1 VRNGYAFPLSVQL
14 QFRATPFDS
23 YIFLPFVNDA
33 LKEGTAPNQTPM
45 KRKGIAI
52 PHNRRPSRSEL
63 NFANAHKAYRTFLSS
78 LLLIFL
84 IALSV
89 RALTAYFIYTHLS
102 DPSWFQSGTY
112 QIFDRKAQFI
122 LERKS
127 SLFWIDDATQTES
140 AVYPPGYPLWIAS
153 IYALTGHRSP
163 ASVQQF
169 QWVLDAFSVLLIVGI
184 GSASYN
190 RRVGLVAGFLVALS
204 PLLALSGAVPLADAP
219 TSWLVL
225 GGVWLLIVATKHQ
238 RLWPALGAGL
248 LVGLSCWFRAN
259 GLLLPIF
266 WLAAL
271 LFWKTAWRN
280 RIQVS
285 SAVMVGMIVV
295 VTPLLIRNAVAFHVL
310 TPTGLGAG
318 TNLWEGIGETDRAA
332 EFGAVYG
339 DQNVVEQERKKFG
352 ASPTDTSFSLYY
364 PNGVERDRA
373 RAQKAFTV
381 IRAHPLWYAGV
392 MLRRMVGVLKF
403 AGNPQ
408 PFYGSSGIN
417 VTSSKCLPPSWQGGV
432 LSAVV
437 AFIGMVQSV
446 LRYLA
451 LPLMVVGIGVA
462 LRLDWRMTL
471 LVLSTILYYW
481 IVGSALHTEIR
492 YGLPMQALL
501 FVFAAMT
508 LSAAVELLRSLRA
521 SSPDKV
527 QQ

>member
-1 VRNGYAFPLSVQL
+1 MS
-14 QFRATPFDS
+14 S
-23 YIFLPFVNDA
+23 FVNA
-33 LKEGTAPNQTPM
+33 Q
-45 KRKGIAI
+45 
-52 PHNRRPSRSEL
+52 
-63 NFANAHKAYRTFLSS
+63 KAYRAFLSS
-78 LLLIFL
+78 LLLILFV
-84 IALSV
+84 ALSV

-112 QIFDRKAQFI
+112 QIFDRKAQDI
-122 LERKS
+122 LNHKA
-127 SLFWIDDATQTES
+127 SLFWIDDATQTDS
-140 AVYPPGYPLWIAS
+140 AVYPPGYPIWIAS

-169 QWVLDAFSVLLIVGI
+169 QWVLDSFSVLLIVGI
-184 GSASYN
+184 GITSYD

-219 TSWLVL
+219 ASWLVL
-225 GGVWLLIVATKHQ
+225 GAVWLLIIATKRQ
-238 RLWPALGAGL
+238 RLLLALGAGL

-280 RIQVS
+280 RIQVGG
-285 SAVMVGMIVV
+285 AVLIGMIVI

-339 DQNVVEQERKKFG
+339 DQNVVEQERRELG
-352 ASPTDTSFSLYY
+352 VSSTDTSFRLYY

-373 RAQKAFTV
+373 RAQKALSV
-381 IRAHPLWYAGV
+381 IRAHPVWYAGV
-392 MLRRMVGVLKF
+392 MLRRMAGVLKF

-408 PFYGSSGIN
+408 PYYGSPGIN
-417 VTSSKCLPPSWQGGV
+417 VTSSKCLPLNWQGGV
-432 LSAVV
+432 LSGVV
-437 AFIGMVQSV
+437 TFIGMVQSV

-451 LPLMVVGIGVA
+451 LPLMIVGIGIA
-462 LRLDWRMTL
+462 LRLEWRMTL
-471 LVLSTILYYW
+471 LVLSTILYYL

-501 FVFAAMT
+501 FVFAAIT
-508 LSAAVELLRSLRA
+508 LTAITKLSRRFHAA
-521 SSPDKV
+521 SSDKF